1 MYKKCKNINK
11 SLLTIYN
18 LQLKYNIYSF
28 ALLFTVQLNKRK
40 WIQHN
45 EIVTREND
53 YIIYFFLETAVG
65 CSLLVECFGLLIID
79 LGW

>member
-40 WIQHN
+40 
-45 EIVTREND
+45 
-53 YIIYFFLETAVG
+53 
-65 CSLLVECFGLLIID
+65 
-79 LGW
+79 